1 MSIRRRILQGLVA
14 FTGSTLITNVCIVL
28 QAYLTFRYLSVDQY
42 GQMAFYLSGYRIGS
56 LFLDFG
62 MGGIFTSEIAKAR
75 GLGSVGRVRALWT
88 THTRLL
94 LFTGSLLALIFGG
107 IAKWSSEAI
116 WGVMGAY
123 VFLSGVNNGFCSLLL
138 GHTRYRRTAAQS
150 VSRSIARLGLLA
162 TLRWWWHGP
171 IVIGVSLTYPLMELV
186 TSILSLRMAW
196 TVLSTLIKVPPIPVD
211 LRALLR
217 QKGVYVI
224 LMLPVKRALGE
235 MPVWFLRLEAGD
247 VAVGLYSAAQRSFSL
262 IQAIFVPLETIWVP
276 LVSEQLVQ
284 APERLRLVLRQ
295 AQKYTFWLTIIV
307 VGIAEVG
314 AYHFVILIAGPE
326 YIATIPVLRWLMPL
340 QILGAFFQYH
350 RPLFYAL
357 GEQRWLLGSALF
369 NLLTHTPLLW
379 MGVLWNGA
387 VGVAQVAVLH
397 GIMALGARLWI
408 LHRLAPQLW
417 ISPLSVFQIEK
428 FDRQLAQK
436 IREQASLLLRG
447 ITH

>member
-1 MSIRRRILQGLVA
+1 MSIWRRILQGLVA
-14 FTGSTLITNVCIVL
+14 LTGTTLITNFCIVL
-28 QAYLTFRYLSVDQY
+28 QAYLTFRYLSLDQY

-62 MGGIFTSEIAKAR
+62 IGGVFISEIAKAR
-75 GLGSVGRVRALWT
+75 GLGSTGRVRSLWT
-88 THTRLL
+88 TYMRLL
-94 LFTGSLLALIFGG
+94 LFTGSILALIFGG
-107 IAKWSSEAI
+107 IAKWSNEAI
-116 WGVMGAY
+116 WGVMGVY
-123 VFLSGVNNGFCSLLL
+123 VCLSGVNNGLHSLLL

-150 VSRSIARLGLLA
+150 VSRSITRLGLLVV
-162 TLRWWWHGP
+162 LNWWWRGP
-171 IVIGVSLTYPLMELV
+171 IVMGVSLTYPLMELV
-186 TSILSLRMAW
+186 TFILSLRMAW
-196 TVLSTLIKVPPIPVD
+196 TVLSTLIKTPPNPVD
-211 LRALLR
+211 LRTLLR
-217 QKGVYVI
+217 QKGAYVI

-247 VAVGLYSAAQRSFSL
+247 VAVGLYSAAQRSFGL
-262 IQAIFVPLETIWVP
+262 IQAIFVPLETIWFP

-284 APERLRLVLRQ
+284 APERLHLVLRQ
-295 AQKYTFWLTIIV
+295 AQKYTFWLTVAV
-307 VGIAEVG
+307 VGVAEAG
-314 AYHFVILIAGPE
+314 AYHFVILIAGLE
-326 YIATIPVLRWLMPL
+326 YIATVPVLRWLMPL

-387 VGVAQVAVLH
+387 VGVAQIAVLH
-397 GIMALGARLWI
+397 GIIALGARLWI
-408 LHRLAPQLW
+408 LHRLAPRLW

-436 IREQASLLLRG
+436 IREQVSLLVRG
-447 ITH
+447 